1 MKSIVIYYSQSGNT
15 KKVAEAIH
23 RGMSQTGEQCDI
35 VPLRDMNPP
44 NLADYDLIGLGS
56 PVISFAEP
64 RNVSFFIEDRMKSV
78 EGKHA
83 FTFCTHGCLPTR
95 YLSSVVPKLQQ
106 RGLTVIG
113 WNDWFG
119 SAVYPVIPKPYFTD
133 GHPDEIDIKEAED
146 FGREMV
152 ERSRRI
158 YQGETNLIPELPR
171 GKEYDDIYDPTELK
185 ANLGK
190 LSKRANAAYRRL
202 EFTVNPDRCNYPKCT
217 HCIDNCPT
225 RSIDFSGDP
234 PRLSIRCFSGIGHM
248 CFICE
253 QTCPRGAIEIDYEE
267 FTEAHDA
274 VVASY
279 FTRMLEHFEKI
290 GRFRRLVP
298 VEDIGWGNPYW
309 KTKKP
314 PRFKLV

>member
-1 MKSIVIYYSQSGNT
+1 MDP
-15 KKVAEAIH
+15 
-23 RGMSQTGEQCDI
+23 R
-35 VPLRDMNPP
+35 

-56 PVISFAEP
+56 PVISFTEP
-64 RNVSFFIEDRMKSV
+64 QNVSFFIEDRMESV

-83 FTFCTHGCLPTR
+83 FTFCTHGCLPTH

-119 SAVYPVIPKPYFTD
+119 SVVYPPCPKPYFTD
-133 GHPDEIDIKEAED
+133 GHPDEIDLKEAED

-158 YQGETNLIPELPR
+158 YQGETDLIPEFPR
-171 GKEYDDIYDPTELK
+171 GKEYDDIYDPPELR
-185 ANLGK
+185 ANLGE
-190 LSKRANAAYRRL
+190 LLENLNAAYRRL
-202 EFTVNPDRCNYPKCT
+202 EFKVNPDRCNYPKCT
-217 HCIDNCPT
+217 HCMDNCPT
-225 RSIDFSGDP
+225 GSIDFSGSP
-234 PRLSIRCFSGIGHM
+234 PRLSIRCFSRIGHM

-253 QTCPRGAIEIDYEE
+253 QTCPRGAIEIDYDEY
-267 FTEAHDA
+267 TKAHDP
-274 VVASY
+274 VIASW
-279 FTRMLEHFEKI
+279 FVKTLEHFEKM

-298 VEDIGWGNPYW
+298 VEKIGWGNPYW